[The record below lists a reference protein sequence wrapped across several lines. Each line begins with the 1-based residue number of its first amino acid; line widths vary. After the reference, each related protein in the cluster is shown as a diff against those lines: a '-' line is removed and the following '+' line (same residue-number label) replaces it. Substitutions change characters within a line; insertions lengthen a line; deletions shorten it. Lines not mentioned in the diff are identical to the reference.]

1 MSRLSLYLI
10 GVYGLIAAGMVYVNR
25 RNEAQRNSVVAMAD
39 RLREAWADHHTVA

>member
-10 GVYGLIAAGMVYVNR
+10 GVYGLMAAALVYLDR
-25 RNEAQRNSVVAMAD
+25 RNSQKRVQVIEMAD